1 MEILVYYEGRQ
12 YDQGI
17 QECVRAVEMDPIYV
31 PAPTNLAMIYMKTG
45 QYAKVISRLQ
55 RAKAVTGEQGIVLSY
70 LAQAQALSG
79 NKVEARKILNTLEK
93 PGSPLFVSA
102 WDRALIYT
110 ALDDKDKALTFL
122 EKAVEQHVG
131 WVVRLGVDPAL
142 DNMRAEPRF
151 KELERRVHIPAAAI
165 RK

>member
-1 MEILVYYEGRQ
+1 
-12 YDQGI
+12 
-17 QECVRAVEMDPIYV
+17 
-31 PAPTNLAMIYMKTG
+31 MIDMKNG

-55 RAKAVTGEQGIVLSY
+55 RAEAVAGEQGIVLST

-93 PGSPLFVSA
+93 PESPLFVSA
-102 WDRALIYT
+102 RDRAPIYT
-110 ALDDKDKALTFL
+110 ALGNKDKDKARTFL

-131 WVVRLGVDPAL
+131 WVVRPGVDPAL
-142 DNMRAEPRF
+142 DNLRAEPRF
-151 KELERRVHIPAAAI
+151 KELGRRVHNPAAPI